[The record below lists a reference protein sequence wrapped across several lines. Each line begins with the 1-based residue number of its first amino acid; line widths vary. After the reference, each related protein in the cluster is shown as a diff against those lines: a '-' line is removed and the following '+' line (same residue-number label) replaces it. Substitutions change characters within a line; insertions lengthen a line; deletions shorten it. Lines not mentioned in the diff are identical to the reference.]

1 MKLNLITKAV
11 LLASLTSITSH
22 TFAQEEV
29 NEETGINKLQIEKN

>member
-22 TFAQEEV
+22 TFAQEEAV
-29 NEETGINKLQIEKN
+29 NEEGINKLK